1 MDFKSLLQGK
11 PEKYGV
17 YHMFTV
23 VRRGVCRLCRSV
35 VVLEVVFSVPLISK
49 ERDIKGAGWG
59 LAPLPEDRVEEDDM
73 LVKTILKAKA
83 RGAGVV
89 TISPDSDVAQAA
101 RILAEHRIG
110 ALVAVEAD
118 GRLAGILSERDIV
131 RGVGQGGAVCLSG
144 PVRGLMTAT
153 VLTCTEDD
161 TVESLMQTMTSRR
174 IRHLPVVDGD
184 GRLCGIVT
192 IGDVV
197 KSRLDQAD
205 MEVDNL
211 RHYVV
216 AAR

>member
-1 MDFKSLLQGK
+1 
-11 PEKYGV
+11 
-17 YHMFTV
+17 
-23 VRRGVCRLCRSV
+23 
-35 VVLEVVFSVPLISK
+35 
-49 ERDIKGAGWG
+49 
-59 LAPLPEDRVEEDDM
+59 M

-89 TISPDSDVAQAA
+89 TISPDLSVAEAA
-101 RILAEHRIG
+101 RSLATNRIG
-110 ALVAVEAD
+110 ALVAVED
-118 GRLAGILSERDIV
+118 GGTIAGILSERDIV
-131 RGVGQGGAVCLSG
+131 RGIALQGEGCLRAK
-144 PVRGLMTAT
+144 VRDLMTAT
-153 VLTCTEDD
+153 VQTCSEDD

-174 IRHLPVVDGD
+174 IRHLPVVDSEGK
-184 GRLCGIVT
+184 LTGIVT